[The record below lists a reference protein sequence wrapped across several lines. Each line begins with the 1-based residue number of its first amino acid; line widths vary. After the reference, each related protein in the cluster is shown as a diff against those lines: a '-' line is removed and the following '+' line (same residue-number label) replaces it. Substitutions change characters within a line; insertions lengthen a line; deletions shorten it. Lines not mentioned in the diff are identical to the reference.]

1 MNCKM
6 GTPMAALRSDSR
18 GVIVACPSCGQANR
32 LSYDRLG
39 VPTRCGKCQTDL
51 GSPSL
56 PVDAGSSADFDALV
70 RGSSLP
76 VLVDFWA
83 AWCGPCRMVAPE
95 MATVAARH
103 AGEWLVVKVDTEAV
117 ADLAARLQIQSIP
130 TMAVYQAGLVAGRKS
145 GAMPADQIEA
155 FVRQS
160 LAGR

>member
-1 MNCKM
+1 L
-6 GTPMAALRSDSR
+6 P
-18 GVIVACPSCGQANR
+18 
-32 LSYDRLG
+32 YDRLG

-51 GSPSL
+51 GNPSL
-56 PVDAGSSADFDALV
+56 PVDVGSSGDFDALV

-117 ADLAARLQIQSIP
+117 PDLAARLQIQSIP
-130 TMAVYQAGLVAGRKS
+130 TMAVYQSGLVAGRKS

-155 FVRQS
+155 FVQQS
-160 LAGR
+160 VAGR